1 MWDPKGLMFR
11 WLRYCVVLHW
21 LSFVRGYLHVFVHTG
36 VRQQWC
42 RWPKF
47 DIYCNTLSLSAN
59 NTYYVAPIPLGQA
72 PVQVVAYQP
81 PPGYA
86 LVPMAE
92 VRQNPLLKYQI
103 LTTRKGKWNPLDI
116 KVLSSQNLFSFS
128 SSKQLGTHLP
138 LPHMRRQ
145 LLEGRKSLENYY
157 PRFGRLNHLCLLLTA
172 LTVPS
177 IDVYKM

>member
-11 WLRYCVVLHW
+11 WLRYCVVLHS

-42 RWPKF
+42 RWPRF
-47 DIYCNTLSLSAN
+47 DIVYCNNLSLSAN

-103 LTTRKGKWNPLDI
+103 LTSRKGTWNPSKFFQVKI
-116 KVLSSQNLFSFS
+116 SFPFF

-138 LPHMRRQ
+138 LPHTRRQ
-145 LLEGRKSLENYY
+145 LLENCNSH
-157 PRFGRLNHLCLLLTA
+157 FGRLNHLWLLLSA

>member
-1 MWDPKGLMFR
+1 MKTSTWQCGTPRASCSGGSDIL
-11 WLRYCVVLHW
+11 
-21 LSFVRGYLHVFVHTG
+21 LSFTHSLLSGGIFMFLSTQG
-36 VRQQWC
+36 LGNNGAG
-42 RWPKF
+42 
-47 DIYCNTLSLSAN
+47 DLNIYCNHLSLSAN

-92 VRQNPLLKYQI
+92 VRKNPLLEYQI
-103 LTTRKGKWNPLDI
+103 LTARNPLDI
-116 KVLSSQNLFSFS
+116 KVLSSQNQFSFS

-138 LPHMRRQ
+138 LPHTRRQ
-145 LLEGRKSLENYY
+145 LLENCY
-157 PRFGRLNHLCLLLTA
+157 PHFGRLNHLCLLLTA